1 MRAWP
6 NRAGCAVLAAL
17 ATVWALFLLPQQT
30 VVWAGSAAPEWA
42 IALTRMPLYRGIRAA
57 LADAGLLDLYLMFG
71 AAVALSY
78 VLLWLAMGPALARVG
93 WTGKVYGALLLVLA
107 VVIVL
112 SYVNHG
118 RGAPLRFM
126 WGWEGILL
134 ILLGVWG
141 IVAAFAPGARRL
153 PLWEAL
159 TLGLTLPIFAVATF
173 VSSYYPH
180 GPAIALGLVAIAF
193 GVWAPRVDEE
203 RAAQERVEAAVS
215 AG

>member
-30 VVWAGSAAPEWA
+30 VVWSGAAAPEWA
-42 IALTRMPLYRGIRAA
+42 IALTRTPLYMGIRAA

-93 WTGKVYGALLLVLA
+93 WSGRVYRALLLVLA

-112 SYVNHG
+112 SYLNHG

-126 WGWEGILL
+126 WGWEGPLL

-141 IVAAFAPGARRL
+141 IVAAFAPGAKRL
-153 PLWEAL
+153 PLWEAV
-159 TLGLTLPIFAVATF
+159 TLGLTLPILVLATF

-180 GPAIALGLVAIAF
+180 GPAIALGVVAIALAL
-193 GVWAPRVDEE
+193 WAPRADDAEPAEE
-203 RAAQERVEAAVS
+203 LVEAEVS